1 MNPLEQQPKL
11 NMYPIIGVLSVP
23 ISKTKRSSTYASY
36 IPHSYM
42 KWIEMSGAR
51 TAPIIFTWD
60 PERINGI
67 LSQVNGVLFPGGS
80 IDRTS
85 NDDFRKYINAYK
97 QIINY
102 AKQQTDSGNHFPLW
116 STCLGFEF
124 MMMMEGHTEDE
135 VHDYYVKSFGIE
147 TVDARSYSV
156 PLEFMYSEE
165 KDGEEKYVKNI
176 ISPLFSE
183 MSLDDITKYQAN
195 NVFYMNHGYGFPLT
209 PELVLWYSQF
219 IHILAKNKD
228 KQGLEYVSAIKY
240 KHYPFYGVQFH
251 PEKPNFEWL
260 DDTIPH
266 NELAINASTQLSNF
280 FINEARKNHNQMID
294 ERIQSY
300 FYTLH
305 SRDEVLDIIE
315 PHHKKNAEF
324 KSAFERSYF
333 FTPDH
338 RI

>member
-1 MNPLEQQPKL
+1 MNSSETQL
-11 NMYPIIGVLSVP
+11 NLYPIIGVLSVP

-51 TAPIIFTWD
+51 TAPIIFTWS
-60 PERINGI
+60 PEKIDEV

-85 NDDFRKYINAYK
+85 NNDFRKYINTYK
-97 QIINY
+97 QIISY
-102 AKQQTDSGNHFPLW
+102 AKEQTETGNHFPLW

-124 MMMMEGHTEDE
+124 MMMMEGHTEE
-135 VHDYYVKSFGIE
+135 QVHDYYVKNFGIE
-147 TVDARSYSV
+147 QVDARSYSV
-156 PLEFMYSEE
+156 PLEFMHTEDTDEDEYM
-165 KDGEEKYVKNI
+165 KTI
-176 ISPLFSE
+176 LSPLFSE
-183 MSLDDITKYQAN
+183 MSFDDLTKYQEN

-209 PELVLWYSQF
+209 PELLLWYNQF
-219 IHILAKNKD
+219 MHILAKNKD
-228 KQGLEYVSAIKY
+228 KKGIEYVSAIKY
-240 KHYPFYGVQFH
+240 KKYPFYGVQFH

-260 DDTIPH
+260 DNTIPH
-266 NELAINASTQLSNF
+266 DELAINASTQFSNF
-280 FINEARKNHNQMID
+280 FINEARKNTNKMVD

-300 FYTLH
+300 FYTLY
-305 SRDEVLDIIE
+305 SRDQVLDIIE
-315 PHHKKNAEF
+315 PHHRKNEQF

-333 FTPDH
+333 FSPEH

>member
-1 MNPLEQQPKL
+1 MNTLPKL
-11 NMYPIIGVLSVP
+11 NMSPIIGVLSVP
-23 ISKTKRSSTYASY
+23 ISKAKRSTTYASY

-51 TAPIIFTWD
+51 TAPIIFTWE
-60 PERINGI
+60 PEHINEV
-67 LSQVNGVLFPGGS
+67 LSQINGVLFPGGS

-85 NDDFRKYINAYK
+85 NDDFRKYINAYR

-102 AKQQTDSGNHFPLW
+102 AKQQTDTGNHFPMW

-124 MMMMEGHTEDE
+124 MMMMEGHTEEE

-156 PLEFMYSEE
+156 PLEFMY
-165 KDGEEKYVKNI
+165 GEEKFVKNL

-183 MSLDDITKYQAN
+183 MSLDDITKYQHN

-209 PELVLWYSQF
+209 PELLLWYERF

-228 KQGLEYVSAIKY
+228 KQGLEYISAIKY
-240 KHYPFYGVQFH
+240 KKYPFYGVQFH

-260 DDTIPH
+260 DETIPH
-266 NELAINASTQLSNF
+266 SELAIN
-280 FINEARKNHNQMID
+280 EARRNHNQMVD

-300 FYTLH
+300 FYPLH

-315 PHHKKNAEF
+315 PHHQKNKEF

>member
-1 MNPLEQQPKL
+1 MTDADASL
-11 NMYPIIGVLSVP
+11 NLYPVIGVLSVP
-23 ISKTKRSSTYASY
+23 VSKTKRSSRYASY

-51 TAPIIFTWD
+51 TAPIIFTWSRD
-60 PERINGI
+60 RIAEV

-80 IDRTS
+80 IDRTPL
-85 NDDFRKYINAYK
+85 DDFKKYITTYK
-97 QIINY
+97 QIISY
-102 AKQQTDSGNHFPLW
+102 AKEQTETGNPFPLW

-124 MMMMEGHTEDE
+124 MMMMEGHTDE
-135 VHDYYVKSFGIE
+135 QIHDDYVKSFGIE

-156 PLEFMYSEE
+156 PLEFMYGE
-165 KDGEEKYVKNI
+165 KDGDEKYMNMLM
-176 ISPLFSE
+176 SPLFSE
-183 MSLDDITKYQAN
+183 MSLDDITKYQTN
-195 NVFYMNHGYGFPLT
+195 NILYMNHGYGFPLI
-209 PELVLWYSQF
+209 PELLAWYDKF
-219 IHILAKNKD
+219 LHILAKNKD
-228 KQGLEYVSAIKY
+228 KKGLEYVSAIKY
-240 KHYPFYGVQFH
+240 KEYPFYGVQFH

-260 DDTIPH
+260 DATIPH
-266 NELAINASTQLSNF
+266 DEMAINASIQFSNF
-280 FINEARKNHNQMID
+280 FINEARKNKNTVVD

-315 PHHKKNAEF
+315 PQHKKNEQF

>member
-1 MNPLEQQPKL
+1 MNDNPLPL
-11 NMYPIIGVLSVP
+11 NNYPIIGVLTVP
-23 ISKTKRSSTYASY
+23 VSKTKRSSRYASY

-51 TAPIIFTWD
+51 TAPIIFTWK
-60 PERINGI
+60 PERIAEV

-80 IDRTS
+80 IDRTT
-85 NDDFRKYINAYK
+85 NKDFRKYINAYK
-97 QIINY
+97 QIFDY
-102 AKQQTDSGNHFPLW
+102 AKLQTDEGNSFPLW

-124 MMMMEGHTEDE
+124 MMMMEGHTEE
-135 VHDYYVKSFGIE
+135 QIHDYYINSFGIE

-156 PLEFMYSEE
+156 PLELMNSED
-165 KDGEEKYVKNI
+165 KDGEEKFMKNI
-176 ISPLFSE
+176 LSPMFSE
-183 MSLDDITKYQAN
+183 MSLDDITDYQN
-195 NVFYMNHGYGFPLT
+195 HHVLYMNHGFGFPLT
-209 PELVLWYSQF
+209 PELLFWYDRF
-219 IHILAKNKD
+219 LDIVAKNKD
-228 KQGLEYVSAIKY
+228 KKGLEYVSAIKF
-240 KHYPFYGVQFH
+240 KKYPFYGVQFH

-260 DDTIPH
+260 DETIPH
-266 NELAINASTQLSNF
+266 GELAINASTHFSNT
-280 FINEARKNHNQMID
+280 FINEARKNRNKMID

-305 SRDEVLDIIE
+305 SRDEVLDILE
-315 PHHKKNAEF
+315 PHHQKNAEF

>member
-1 MNPLEQQPKL
+1 
-11 NMYPIIGVLSVP
+11 MY
-23 ISKTKRSSTYASY
+23 
-36 IPHSYM
+36 
-42 KWIEMSGAR
+42 
-51 TAPIIFTWD
+51 
-60 PERINGI
+60 N
-67 LSQVNGVLFPGGS
+67 
-80 IDRTS
+80 
-85 NDDFRKYINAYK
+85 
-97 QIINY
+97 
-102 AKQQTDSGNHFPLW
+102 
-116 STCLGFEF
+116 
-124 MMMMEGHTEDE
+124 
-135 VHDYYVKSFGIE
+135 
-147 TVDARSYSV
+147 
-156 PLEFMYSEE
+156 EE

-183 MSLDDITKYQAN
+183 MSLDDITKYQSN

-260 DDTIPH
+260 DPTIPH

-280 FINEARKNHNQMID
+280 FINQARKNHNQMID

>member
-1 MNPLEQQPKL
+1 MSEL
-11 NMYPIIGVLSVP
+11 NLYPVIGVLSVP
-23 ISKTKRSSTYASY
+23 VSKTKRSTRYASY

-51 TAPIIFTWD
+51 TAPIIFTWA
-60 PERINGI
+60 PERIAKV

-85 NDDFRKYINAYK
+85 NTDFRKYIDTYK
-97 QIINY
+97 QIISY
-102 AKQQTDSGNHFPLW
+102 AKEQTETGSSFPLW
-116 STCLGFEF
+116 ATCLGFEF
-124 MMMMEGHTEDE
+124 MMLMEGHTEE
-135 VHDYYVKSFGIE
+135 QVHDYYIKSFGIE

-156 PLEFMYSEE
+156 PLELMTSEE
-165 KDGEEKYVKNI
+165 IDGEDKYMKNI
-176 ISPLFSE
+176 LSPLFSE
-183 MSLDDITKYQAN
+183 MSIDDITNYQTN

-209 PELVLWYSQF
+209 PDLLLWYRQF
-219 IHILAKNKD
+219 MHILAKNKD
-228 KQGLEYVSAIKY
+228 KRGMEYISAIKY
-240 KHYPFYGVQFH
+240 KKYPFYGVQFH

-260 DDTIPH
+260 DATIPH
-266 NELAINASTQLSNF
+266 DEMAINASTQFSNF
-280 FINEARKNHNQMID
+280 FINEARKNHNQMVD

-315 PHHKKNAEF
+315 PHHQKNTEF